1 LTAKEIYGKIHELS
15 DISPLIHC
23 ITNPISINFCANAIL
38 ALSCRPMMAEHPCE
52 VREITEGADAL
63 LLNLGNITDVRM
75 RSMEIS
81 ARCAS
86 EKDIPC
92 ILDLVGTACSELRR
106 NYANGLLG
114 KCRFTVIKG
123 NYSEIYAMAESDY
136 HSAGVDADASLDI
149 EKIGI
154 SAVRLAKKYG
164 CTVMASGKTDIVTD
178 GTRMIHIYN
187 GSPRLAKVTGTGCVL
202 GALCACFL
210 SVCDG
215 LCSAVAACVLLG
227 ICGEMSESVLGNG
240 SYAVGILD
248 NISRITEKDI
258 ENNIK
263 IKEMNRVNEKV

>member
-123 NYSEIYAMAESDY
+123 NYSGFFW
-136 HSAGVDADASLDI
+136 SAQSNH
-149 EKIGI
+149 
-154 SAVRLAKKYG
+154 
-164 CTVMASGKTDIVTD
+164 M
-178 GTRMIHIYN
+178 
-187 GSPRLAKVTGTGCVL
+187 SP
-202 GALCACFL
+202 
-210 SVCDG
+210 
-215 LCSAVAACVLLG
+215 
-227 ICGEMSESVLGNG
+227 
-240 SYAVGILD
+240 
-248 NISRITEKDI
+248 
-258 ENNIK
+258 
-263 IKEMNRVNEKV
+263 